1 MSSRLAA
8 AMATDAA
15 VQEEMAL
22 GTAIGVEI
30 EAQLDAGMIL
40 TTPLKQRALKAF
52 KERQVAVP
60 GASRNSISLGL

>member
-1 MSSRLAA
+1 MAA

-15 VQEEMAL
+15 VQEEMVL

-40 TTPLKQRALKAF
+40 TRLLKQRAVKAF